1 MKKTKKSVISSLFNL
16 DSKWLRCSA
25 TVFDYMCLNVLFCLT
40 CLPFLTIGVAKM
52 SLYATLVNDH
62 SGQSE
67 HLLADYVSFFK
78 RYLQRGLLLGNLETA
93 LIGVILLDLYLVWH
107 QTALVFQVFKVL
119 CLASLF
125 LLLMVSCYLYPLA
138 TKSQEPVIKLLKKSF
153 ILLSLHF
160 PWSFAFLA
168 SLGIMMFI
176 LKQSLL
182 VFLVGLSLFLII
194 GISGMTYL
202 YMCVM
207 ERILK

>member
-1 MKKTKKSVISSLFNL
+1 
-16 DSKWLRCSA
+16 
-25 TVFDYMCLNVLFCLT
+25 
-40 CLPFLTIGVAKM
+40 M

-62 SGQSE
+62 SGTIRTPFGRLCQ
-67 HLLADYVSFFK
+67 LLQALFAKGF
-78 RYLQRGLLLGNLETA
+78 LLGNLETA